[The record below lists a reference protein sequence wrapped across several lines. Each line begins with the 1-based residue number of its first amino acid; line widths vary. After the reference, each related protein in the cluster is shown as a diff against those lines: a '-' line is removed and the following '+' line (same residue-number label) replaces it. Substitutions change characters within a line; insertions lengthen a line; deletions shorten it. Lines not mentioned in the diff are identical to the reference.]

1 VKCIQTSVQT
11 DVAVFR
17 AIRFGGWT
25 VVDSASGRGAGRGCS
40 PMRDIGGR
48 GRKEKK
54 KLKQPSCGD
63 VLVPT

>member
-25 VVDSASGRGAGRGCS
+25 VVDSASGRGAGCGCS

-48 GRKEKK
+48 GKK
-54 KLKQPSCGD
+54 REEEVEAA
-63 VLVPT
+63 VLW